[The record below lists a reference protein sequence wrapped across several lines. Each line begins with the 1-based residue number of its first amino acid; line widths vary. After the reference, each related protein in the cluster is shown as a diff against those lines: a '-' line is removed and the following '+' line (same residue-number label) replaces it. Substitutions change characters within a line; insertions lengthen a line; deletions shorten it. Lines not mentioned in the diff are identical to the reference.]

1 MRELHRVLIV
11 AFVILAGL
19 AGAADSHAVD
29 FGPATAYPVG
39 TNPVGAVAGDFNGD
53 GKPDIAVLNAGSNNV
68 SVLLNNGDGTF
79 QPARTFDAGNSMNA
93 IFVGDFNGD
102 GKLDLALFLQGN
114 AATAANG
121 EIRILLGNGDG
132 TFQPGVVTTLTA
144 SAIHVEVGDF
154 NGDKKADLVLA
165 NDDPT
170 TLAITLEFLA
180 GKGDG
185 TFQSAQQIPAPG
197 FDGIALAVAD
207 FNKDGKPDLALSMSG
222 GVQVL
227 LGQGNGTFQ
236 SGGTATITYS
246 LDGIQT
252 ADLNG
257 DGKTDLFVNS
267 HNSITISFP
276 CINPFHHG
284 TCYETKTTDYQE
296 LFRGQGNGTFSGGVV
311 DASSGPASAFA
322 DFNGDGKL
330 DAVISGSTISL
341 GRGDGTFTPSVFS
354 SSTSVTLAADLT
366 SDKLSDLVSL
376 DSANNNIV
384 VQLNTSPSSG
394 ADVALVEAGATPEPV
409 GVGQQLGYSVDVLN
423 EGPQDATAV
432 TFTDTLPSN
441 VTFVSASAT
450 QGACVQA
457 NLVVT
462 CNLGA
467 LASGNDSDISIIVI
481 PNAVGTMTN
490 SMEVTANETD
500 PVPANN
506 SATQSSTVVPVYT
519 LTVTKTGSGS
529 GTVVNFVLHGFGP
542 INCGS
547 ICSAELL
554 SGRTINL
561 VATAAAG
568 DSFVGWGGAC
578 SGTGA
583 CLVTMTS
590 DLSVTAEFDVKPTL
604 TVQFAGGGTG
614 TVKTSDGSLSCTNT
628 DATCSAQ
635 YAPGTVVSL
644 TAQATSASGFTSW
657 SGACTGTD
665 PAQCSITLN
674 ADATVTATFTLPAD
688 FSVHS
693 ASTSV
698 SMSRGGQTTEMLSF
712 AAQGGFSGS
721 LALACSVAGPS
732 PLLTCGLSPTSVTVG
747 ANPASSTLTITAP
760 AQAAN
765 FIPMLPRHPLRALP
779 AVWLTLSTVT
789 LIGLGLLS
797 GSINPRR
804 RKLQLAVGLL
814 LLGLQA
820 GCGAGGAG
828 TTGPSPQTYTVTV
841 TATSGAFHHSTS
853 VSVTVH

>member
-1 MRELHRVLIV
+1 MRKVHRVWTV
-11 AFVILAGL
+11 ASVLLAGL
-19 AGAADSHAVD
+19 IGAANSRAVD

-79 QPARTFDAGNSMNA
+79 QPARNFDAGNSMNA

-132 TFQPGVVTTLTA
+132 TFQPAVVTALTVGAMTL
-144 SAIHVEVGDF
+144 EVGDF
-154 NGDKKADLVLA
+154 NGDKKTDLILA

-185 TFQSAQQIPAPG
+185 TFQAAQQIPAPG

-207 FNKDGKPDLALSMSG
+207 FNKDGKPDLAFSMG
-222 GVQVL
+222 GSVQIL
-227 LGQGNGTFQ
+227 LGQGNGTFH
-236 SGGTATITYS
+236 SGGTATITYT

-267 HNSITISFP
+267 HNSIVITVP
-276 CINPFHHG
+276 CFNPFHHG
-284 TCYETKTTDYQE
+284 TCQETITTDYE
-296 LFRGQGNGTFSGGVV
+296 ERFLGQGDGTFATGAVE
-311 DASSGPASAFA
+311 ASGPVDAFA

-330 DAVISGSTISL
+330 DAVISGSAICL

-354 SSTSVTLAADLT
+354 SSIGVTLAVDLT
-366 SDKLSDLVSL
+366 NDKLADLVSL
-376 DSANNNIV
+376 DSANNNVV

-394 ADVALVEAGATPEPV
+394 ADVALLEAGATPEPV
-409 GVGQQLGYSVDVLN
+409 GIGQQLGYSVDVLN
-423 EGPQDATAV
+423 EGPQAATAV

-441 VTFVSASAT
+441 VTFVSASAS
-450 QGACVQA
+450 QGTCVQA

-467 LASGNDSDISIIVI
+467 LASGTDSDISIIVI
-481 PNAVGTMTN
+481 PNAAATITN
-490 SMEVTANETD
+490 SMDVTANETD
-500 PVPANN
+500 SVPANN

-519 LTVTKTGSGS
+519 LTVAKTGNGT
-529 GTVVNFVLHGFGP
+529 GTVRNFVFNGP
-542 INCGS
+542 STIDCGTK
-547 ICSAELL
+547 CSAQLL

-561 VATAAAG
+561 IATAGAG

-578 SGTGA
+578 SGTTP

-590 DLSVTAEFDVKPTL
+590 DQSVTAEFDVKPTL
-604 TVQFAGGGTG
+604 TVQFAGGGAG
-614 TVKTSDGSLSCTNT
+614 IVKAGDGSLSCTNT

-635 YAPGTVVSL
+635 YAPGAMVSL
-644 TAQATSASGFTSW
+644 TAQATNESGFTSW

-665 PAQCSITLN
+665 PAQCAITLK

-688 FSVHS
+688 FTVHS
-693 ASTSV
+693 ASTSLSV
-698 SMSRGGQTTEMLSF
+698 SRGGQTTEMLSF

-721 LALACSVAGPS
+721 LALACSVSGPS
-732 PLLTCGLSPTSVTVG
+732 PLLACGLSPTSVTVG
-747 ANPASSTLTITAP
+747 ANSASSVLTIMAP
-760 AQAAN
+760 SQAAN
-765 FIPMLPRHPLRALP
+765 FIPILPRHLFRALP
-779 AVWLTLSTVT
+779 AVWLTLPMVA

-797 GSINPRR
+797 GTIDPRR
-804 RKLQLAVGLL
+804 RKLQLALGLL

-820 GCGAGGAG
+820 GCGAGG
-828 TTGPSPQTYTVTV
+828 TGATSPSPQAYTVTV

-853 VSVTVH
+853 VSVTVN